1 MSDVDIVTTV
11 EIPDIKPKVFVKC
24 NHCNT
29 KIAYMGHDYKEFI
42 TNRDEIIKKCEIETI
57 GGNYY
62 CKPCIDAIR
71 AHLNLQ
77 DNPPEVGKRVKKWWE
92 IL

>member
-1 MSDVDIVTTV
+1 MSEIDIVTTI
-11 EIPDIKPKVFVKC
+11 EIPKFKPEVFIQC
-24 NHCNT
+24 NHCST
-29 KIAYMGHDYKEFI
+29 KISYVGPDLKRF
-42 TNRDEIIKKCEIETI
+42 TLNKDKIIEKCEIETI

-71 AHLNLQ
+71 SHLNLK
-77 DNPPEVGKRVKKWWE
+77 DNPPELGKKKKWWK